1 MTGEQRVAEIKEL
14 LTAALA
20 PQRVEVTD
28 DSHLHVGHRGARG
41 GGGHFTVMIVSE
53 SFSGKKLLERH
64 RMVYDALSRALETE
78 IHALSI
84 QAYSPDEVNQ
94 NP

>member
-1 MTGEQRVAEIKEL
+1 VSADGRIARIERL

-20 PQRVEVTD
+20 PQRVEIED
-28 DSHLHVGHRGARG
+28 DSHRHRGHRGAQN
-41 GGGHFTVMIVSE
+41 GGHFTVTIVAAA
-53 SFSGKKLLERH
+53 FTGKNLLERH
-64 RMVYDALSRALETE
+64 RMVYDALSQALETE

-84 QAYSPDEVNQ
+84 TAYSPEEVTR

>member
-1 MTGEQRVAEIKEL
+1 MNGEQRVAKIKEL

-20 PQRVEVTD
+20 PQRIEVSD
-28 DSHLHVGHRGARG
+28 DSHLHVGHAGARG
-41 GGGHFTVMIVSE
+41 GGGHFTVVIVAE
-53 SFSGKKLLERH
+53 SFSGKRLLERH
-64 RMVYDALSRALETE
+64 RMVYDALSQALETE

-84 QAYSPDEVNQ
+84 QAYSPDEVSQ

>member
-1 MTGEQRVAEIKEL
+1 MTGEQRVAKIKEL

-20 PQRVEVTD
+20 PQRIEVSD
-28 DSHLHVGHRGARG
+28 DSRLHAGHRGAR

-64 RMVYDALSRALETE
+64 RMVYDALSRPLETE

-84 QAYSPDEVNQ
+84 QAYSPEEINQ
-94 NP
+94 TP